1 MPRIE
6 QTLQINA
13 PLARVYAIAKNVE
26 AFPDFMEDL
35 KSLTVRERSDDGTRT
50 VTEWVGLIREF
61 KMTVKWTQEDKWN
74 DAATRDDFVMLK
86 GDMDSMAGYWQFTG
100 DGEAT
105 RFESLLDY
113 EYDVPL
119 IGPMVKSLIKKK
131 LTDNLQATMDAIKKQ
146 SEAQDTGG

>member
-6 QTLQINA
+6 QTIEINA
-13 PLARVYAIAKNVE
+13 PLERVYTIAKNVE
-26 AFPDFMEDL
+26 AFPDFMDDL
-35 KSLTVRERSDDGTRT
+35 KSLTVLERSDDGTRT

-74 DAATRDDFVMLK
+74 DAETRDDFSQIK
-86 GDMDSMAGYWQFTG
+86 GDMDSMAGYWQFTAEG
-100 DGEAT
+100 GART
-105 RFESLLDY
+105 RFDSVMDY

-131 LTDNLQATMDAIKKQ
+131 ITDNLQATMDAIKRQ
-146 SEAQDTGG
+146 AEAQ